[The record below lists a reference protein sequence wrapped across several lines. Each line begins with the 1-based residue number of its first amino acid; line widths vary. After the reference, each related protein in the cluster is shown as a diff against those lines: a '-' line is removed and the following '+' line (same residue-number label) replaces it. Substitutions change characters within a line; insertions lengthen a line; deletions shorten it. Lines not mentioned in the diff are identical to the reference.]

1 MYSNVCMNKAKN
13 IHSAIFKVIALL
25 AVGLSV
31 SIAVS
36 GQNRNLRYDYSNN
49 RFGQNQPVPAEE
61 SFTVSG
67 NLPDQIHMVELN
79 IYQDSELDEK
89 PIYTSDYRLPDGT
102 TSDDFTIPVNE
113 NLKGNDE
120 YTLTISYF
128 REASDAEV
136 DRLYGMVVNSL
147 HSYINLS
154 TEADRNDI
162 NLSKHPDLIMQD
174 MNQIVREGLSLYRS
188 KLGNRFPGFSE
199 IVHDKLESIDNLR
212 LRKAKFNIFG
222 PDEDADEREKRIKY
236 YQQKVDELEDLV
248 EREVA
253 QFLGNDF
260 YVLEQIRVISNYKTE
275 KTKNVIPINFGY
287 AAVFDQGDLDNIDN
301 FDDSQYDGSLMVGL
315 SVPLGNPYL
324 SSKFWSNSSISA
336 GVLLNNLDF
345 GPREMTGPLIDR
357 PFYLAYGYK
366 TAYFIRL
373 NAGATVLT
381 EKGGS
386 DKVEFS
392 PFIGISAEINL
403 WLGLSR

>member
-1 MYSNVCMNKAKN
+1 
-13 IHSAIFKVIALL
+13 
-25 AVGLSV
+25 
-31 SIAVS
+31 
-36 GQNRNLRYDYSNN
+36 
-49 RFGQNQPVPAEE
+49 
-61 SFTVSG
+61 
-67 NLPDQIHMVELN
+67 
-79 IYQDSELDEK
+79 
-89 PIYTSDYRLPDGT
+89 
-102 TSDDFTIPVNE
+102 
-113 NLKGNDE
+113 
-120 YTLTISYF
+120 
-128 REASDAEV
+128 
-136 DRLYGMVVNSL
+136 MVVNSL

-199 IVHDKLESIDNLR
+199 IVHDKLEQIDDLR
-212 LRKAKFNIFG
+212 LKKAKFNVFSR
-222 PDEDADEREKRIKY
+222 EDDPSEREKRIKY
-236 YQQKVDELEDLV
+236 YHQKVDELEDLV

-253 QFLGNDF
+253 QYLGTDF
-260 YVLEQIRVISNYKTE
+260 YVLEQIRVLKNYSTE

-287 AAVFDQGDLDNIDN
+287 AAVFNQGDLDNIDDFN
-301 FDDSQYDGSLMVGL
+301 DSQYDGSLMVGL

-324 SSKFWSNSSISA
+324 SNEFWSNSSISA

-345 GPREMTGPLIDR
+345 GQREMTGPLIDR

-366 TAYFIRL
+366 TAYFIRI

>member
-1 MYSNVCMNKAKN
+1 MQISL
-13 IHSAIFKVIALL
+13 SANA
-25 AVGLSV
+25 
-31 SIAVS
+31 
-36 GQNRNLRYDYSNN
+36 QNRNLRYDYSNN
-49 RFGQNQPVPAEE
+49 RFGQNQPLPAEE

-67 NLPDQIHMVELN
+67 NLPDEIQMVELN
-79 IYQDSELDEK
+79 IYQSSEMDEK
-89 PIYTSDYRLPDGT
+89 PIYTSEYRLPDNT
-102 TSDDFTIPVNE
+102 NSPDFTIPVNE
-113 NLKGNDE
+113 NLKGNDK
-120 YTLTISYF
+120 YTLSISYF
-128 REASDAEV
+128 TEASSSEV

-162 NLSKHPDLIMQD
+162 NLTKHPDLIIQD

-199 IVHDKLESIDNLR
+199 IVHDKLEQIDDLR
-212 LRKAKFNIFG
+212 LKKAKFNVFSQE
-222 PDEDADEREKRIKY
+222 EDPSEREKRIKY
-236 YQQKVDELEDLV
+236 YHQKVDELEGLV
-248 EREVA
+248 EREIA
-253 QFLGNDF
+253 QYLGTDF
-260 YVLEQIRVISNYKTE
+260 YVLEQIRVLKNYSTE

-287 AAVFDQGDLDNIDN
+287 AAVFNQGDLDNIDDFN
-301 FDDSQYDGSLMVGL
+301 DSQYDGSLMVGL

-324 SSKFWSNSSISA
+324 SNEFWSNSSVSA

-345 GPREMTGPLIDR
+345 GQREMTGPLIDR

-373 NAGATVLT
+373 NLGATVLT

-386 DKVEFS
+386 DKIEFS
-392 PFIGISAEINL
+392 PFFGISAEINL